1 MSSRRVKAYCS
12 IRTLTLYVLA
22 CEKMTSTE
30 GVVVFNDEK
39 EEQRGGDPF
48 DIVSIPAINDDYEKY
63 VDLYVE
69 PLSHITQTGPL
80 VFKWETLGGEKW
92 DSSKTEAEIH
102 YSIIKSSGEATND
115 TDNVSVINS
124 LPITHFSNIEL
135 KMNDK
140 IVTNSSS
147 GNHAY
152 HAYLM
157 QKSSYGKNVKREI
170 MKKTEGYFE
179 EEGDNMNQF
188 ELQKDGNNN
197 PINDVFR
204 QKHDMF
210 VTPANDVVSR
220 TQLYLDLT
228 QVPQYYP
235 TDIDYVMTF
244 TRNQEYLDSKK
255 SKKPRIPKYKVGM
268 LVRVKR
274 LGDAFW
280 RGYDGSFNEEV
291 YVISGVETR
300 LDVPMFKLKTI
311 EENEELLGHY
321 YAHELNRVRGDP
333 VYTIEK
339 ILRRRGN
346 RSLVKFFGIKKPS
359 WVLTAN
365 IQNLNDN
372 GN

>member
-1 MSSRRVKAYCS
+1 
-12 IRTLTLYVLA
+12 
-22 CEKMTSTE
+22 MTSTE

-48 DIVSIPAINDDYEKY
+48 DIFSIPAINDDYEKY

-102 YSIIKSSGEATND
+102 YSIIKENGEPTKD
-115 TDNVSVINS
+115 EDDVSVINS

-157 QKSSYGKNVKREI
+157 QKSSYSKDVKKEV

-179 EEGDNMNQF
+179 EEGDNMNQY
-188 ELQKDGNNN
+188 ELKKDENNN

-204 QKHDMF
+204 QKHDLF
-210 VTPANDVVSR
+210 VKPETDVVTR

-244 TRNQEYLDSKK
+244 TRNPESFCLMSK
-255 SKKPRIPKYKVGM
+255 PANEGKYKIVI
-268 LVRVKR
+268 KR
-274 LGDAFW
+274 MRLIIRKIVPASHMIKRETQLLHADKRKAFIP
-280 RGYDGSFNEEV
+280 FV
-291 YVISGVETR
+291 HTCLTTR
-300 LDVPMFKLKTI
+300 LLQADTQKQTFLDVCGTLP
-311 EENEELLGHY
+311 
-321 YAHELNRVRGDP
+321 
-333 VYTIEK
+333 
-339 ILRRRGN
+339 
-346 RSLVKFFGIKKPS
+346 SLPKQLFVFM
-359 WVLTAN
+359 VDHTAFV
-365 IQNLNDN
+365 
-372 GN
+372 GK

>member
-1 MSSRRVKAYCS
+1 
-12 IRTLTLYVLA
+12 
-22 CEKMTSTE
+22 MTSAE

-39 EEQRGGDPF
+39 GEQRGGDPF
-48 DIVSIPAINDDYEKY
+48 DIFSIPVINDDYEKY

-102 YSIIKSSGEATND
+102 YSIVKSNGDPT
-115 TDNVSVINS
+115 TDADNLSVINS
-124 LPITHFSNIEL
+124 LPIANFSNIEL

-157 QKSSYGKNVKREI
+157 QKSSYSKDVKKEV

-179 EEGDNMNQF
+179 EEGDNMNQVQ
-188 ELQKDGNNN
+188 LKKDGSNN
-197 PINDVFR
+197 PLNDVFR
-204 QKHDMF
+204 KKHDMF
-210 VTPANDVVSR
+210 VTPENDVVTR

-244 TRNQEYLDSKK
+244 TRNPESFCLLSKQVNEGAYK
-255 SKKPRIPKYKVGM
+255 IVIKRMRLIIRKIIPASHM
-268 LVRVKR
+268 IKR
-274 LGDAFW
+274 ETQLLHADKRKAFIP
-280 RGYDGSFNEEV
+280 FTHTCLT
-291 YVISGVETR
+291 TR
-300 LDVPMFKLKTI
+300 LLQANTQKQTFLDVCGTLP
-311 EENEELLGHY
+311 
-321 YAHELNRVRGDP
+321 
-333 VYTIEK
+333 
-339 ILRRRGN
+339 
-346 RSLVKFFGIKKPS
+346 SLPKQLFVFM
-359 WVLTAN
+359 VDHTAFV
-365 IQNLNDN
+365 
-372 GN
+372 GK

>member
-1 MSSRRVKAYCS
+1 MSSQRVKAYCS
-12 IRTLTLYVLA
+12 IRTLTLYVLT

-48 DIVSIPAINDDYEKY
+48 DIFSIPAINNDYEKY

-102 YSIIKSSGEATND
+102 YSIIKSTGDAT
-115 TDNVSVINS
+115 TDADDVSVINS

-157 QKSSYGKNVKREI
+157 QKSSYGKDVKREI

-188 ELQKDGNNN
+188 ELKTAT
-197 PINDVFR
+197 NDVFR
-204 QKHDMF
+204 QKHDQF
-210 VTPANDVVSR
+210 VKPENDVVTR

-228 QVPQYYP
+228 QVHQYYP

-244 TRNQEYLDSKK
+244 TRNPESFCLLSK
-255 SKKPRIPKYKVGM
+255 PANEGKYKIVI
-268 LVRVKR
+268 KR
-274 LGDAFW
+274 MRLIIRKIVPASHMIKRETQLLHDNKRKAFIP
-280 RGYDGSFNEEV
+280 FTHTCLT
-291 YVISGVETR
+291 TR
-300 LDVPMFKLKTI
+300 LLQANTQKQTFLDVCGTLP
-311 EENEELLGHY
+311 
-321 YAHELNRVRGDP
+321 
-333 VYTIEK
+333 
-339 ILRRRGN
+339 
-346 RSLVKFFGIKKPS
+346 SLPKQLFVFM
-359 WVLTAN
+359 VDHTAFV
-365 IQNLNDN
+365 
-372 GN
+372 GK

>member
-1 MSSRRVKAYCS
+1 
-12 IRTLTLYVLA
+12 
-22 CEKMTSTE
+22 MTSKE
-30 GVVVFNDEK
+30 GVVVLNDEK

-48 DIVSIPAINDDYEKY
+48 DIFSIPVINDDYEKY

-92 DSSKTEAEIH
+92 DSSKLEAEIH
-102 YSIIKSSGEATND
+102 YSIMTSAGAAT
-115 TDNVSVINS
+115 TDADDVSVINS

-157 QKSSYGKNVKREI
+157 QKSSYGKDVKREI

-188 ELQKDGNNN
+188 ALKKDGNNN

-204 QKHDMF
+204 QKHDLF
-210 VTPANDVVSR
+210 VKPSNDVVTR
-220 TQLYLDLT
+220 TQCYLDLT

-244 TRNQEYLDSKK
+244 TRNPESFCLLSK
-255 SKKPRIPKYKVGM
+255 SANDGKYKIVI
-268 LVRVKR
+268 KR
-274 LGDAFW
+274 MRLIIRKIIPASHMIKRETQLLHADKRKAFIP
-280 RGYDGSFNEEV
+280 FTHTCLT
-291 YVISGVETR
+291 TR
-300 LDVPMFKLKTI
+300 LLQASTQKQTFHDVCGTLP
-311 EENEELLGHY
+311 
-321 YAHELNRVRGDP
+321 
-333 VYTIEK
+333 
-339 ILRRRGN
+339 
-346 RSLVKFFGIKKPS
+346 SLPKQLFVFM
-359 WVLTAN
+359 VDHTAFV
-365 IQNLNDN
+365 
-372 GN
+372 GK

>member
-1 MSSRRVKAYCS
+1 MSSQRVKAYCS

-39 EEQRGGDPF
+39 GEQRGGDPF
-48 DIVSIPAINDDYEKY
+48 DIFSIPVINDDYEKY

-80 VFKWETLGGEKW
+80 VFKWNTLGGEKW

-102 YSIIKSSGEATND
+102 YSIVKANGDPT
-115 TDNVSVINS
+115 TDADNLSVINS
-124 LPITHFSNIEL
+124 LPIANFSNIEL

-157 QKSSYGKNVKREI
+157 QKSSYSKDVKKEV

-179 EEGDNMNQF
+179 EEGDNMNQVQ
-188 ELQKDGNNN
+188 LKKDGSNN

-204 QKHDMF
+204 KKHDMF
-210 VTPANDVVSR
+210 VTPANDVVTR

-244 TRNQEYLDSKK
+244 TRNPESFCLMSK
-255 SKKPRIPKYKVGM
+255 SANDGKYKIVI
-268 LVRVKR
+268 KR
-274 LGDAFW
+274 MRLIIRKIVPAYHMIKRETQLLHDDKRKAFIP
-280 RGYDGSFNEEV
+280 FTHTCLT
-291 YVISGVETR
+291 TR
-300 LDVPMFKLKTI
+300 LLQAHTQKQTFLDVCGTLP
-311 EENEELLGHY
+311 
-321 YAHELNRVRGDP
+321 
-333 VYTIEK
+333 
-339 ILRRRGN
+339 
-346 RSLVKFFGIKKPS
+346 SLPKQLFVFM
-359 WVLTAN
+359 VDHTAFV
-365 IQNLNDN
+365 
-372 GN
+372 GK

>member
-1 MSSRRVKAYCS
+1 
-12 IRTLTLYVLA
+12 
-22 CEKMTSTE
+22 MTSTE

-48 DIVSIPAINDDYEKY
+48 DIFSIPAINDDYEKY

-102 YSIIKSSGEATND
+102 YSIIKSTGEVTKDAD
-115 TDNVSVINS
+115 DVSVINS

-157 QKSSYGKNVKREI
+157 QKSSYGKDVKREI

-188 ELQKDGNNN
+188 ELVAGT
-197 PINDVFR
+197 NDVFR
-204 QKHDMF
+204 QKHDLF
-210 VTPANDVVSR
+210 VKPSNDVVTR
-220 TQLYLDLT
+220 TQCYLDLT

-244 TRNQEYLDSKK
+244 TRNPESFCLLSK
-255 SKKPRIPKYKVGM
+255 SANEGKYKIVI
-268 LVRVKR
+268 KR
-274 LGDAFW
+274 MRLIIRKIVPASHMIKRETQLLHADKRKAFIP
-280 RGYDGSFNEEV
+280 FV
-291 YVISGVETR
+291 HTCLTTR
-300 LDVPMFKLKTI
+300 LLQADTQKQTFLDVCGTLP
-311 EENEELLGHY
+311 
-321 YAHELNRVRGDP
+321 
-333 VYTIEK
+333 
-339 ILRRRGN
+339 
-346 RSLVKFFGIKKPS
+346 SLPKQLFVFM
-359 WVLTAN
+359 VDHTAFV
-365 IQNLNDN
+365 
-372 GN
+372 GK

>member
-1 MSSRRVKAYCS
+1 MSSQRVKAYCS

-39 EEQRGGDPF
+39 GEQRGGDPF
-48 DIVSIPAINDDYEKY
+48 DIFSIPVINDDYEKY

-80 VFKWETLGGEKW
+80 VFKWNTLGGEKW

-102 YSIIKSSGEATND
+102 YSIVKANGDPT
-115 TDNVSVINS
+115 TDADNLSVINS
-124 LPITHFSNIEL
+124 LPIANFSNIEL

-157 QKSSYGKNVKREI
+157 QKSSYSKDVKKEV

-188 ELQKDGNNN
+188 EFKKDITKN
-197 PINDVFR
+197 PATIINDVFKK
-204 QKHDMF
+204 KHDMF
-210 VTPANDVVSR
+210 VSPANDVVTR

-244 TRNQEYLDSKK
+244 TRNPESFCLMSK
-255 SKKPRIPKYKVGM
+255 SANDGKYKIVI
-268 LVRVKR
+268 KR
-274 LGDAFW
+274 MRLIIRKIVPAHHMIKRETQLLHDDKRKAFIP
-280 RGYDGSFNEEV
+280 FTHTCLT
-291 YVISGVETR
+291 TR
-300 LDVPMFKLKTI
+300 LLQAHTQKQTFLDVCGTLP
-311 EENEELLGHY
+311 
-321 YAHELNRVRGDP
+321 
-333 VYTIEK
+333 
-339 ILRRRGN
+339 
-346 RSLVKFFGIKKPS
+346 SLPKQLFVFM
-359 WVLTAN
+359 VDHTAFV
-365 IQNLNDN
+365 
-372 GN
+372 GK

>member
-1 MSSRRVKAYCS
+1 
-12 IRTLTLYVLA
+12 
-22 CEKMTSTE
+22 MTSTE

-48 DIVSIPAINDDYEKY
+48 DIFSIPAINNDYEKY

-102 YSIIKSSGEATND
+102 YSIIKSNGDPTTSADE
-115 TDNVSVINS
+115 VSVINS
-124 LPITHFSNIEL
+124 LPIGNFSNIEL

-152 HAYLM
+152 HAYFM
-157 QKSSYGKNVKREI
+157 QKSSYGKDVKREI

-188 ELQKDGNNN
+188 ELKAAT
-197 PINDVFR
+197 NDVFR
-204 QKHDMF
+204 QKHDLF
-210 VTPANDVVSR
+210 VKPENDVVTR

-244 TRNQEYLDSKK
+244 TRNPESFCLLSK
-255 SKKPRIPKYKVGM
+255 SANEGKYKIVI
-268 LVRVKR
+268 KR
-274 LGDAFW
+274 MRLIIRKIVPSSHMIKRETQLLHADKRKAFIP
-280 RGYDGSFNEEV
+280 FV
-291 YVISGVETR
+291 HTCLTTR
-300 LDVPMFKLKTI
+300 LLQAHTQKQTFLDVCGTLP
-311 EENEELLGHY
+311 
-321 YAHELNRVRGDP
+321 
-333 VYTIEK
+333 
-339 ILRRRGN
+339 
-346 RSLVKFFGIKKPS
+346 SLPKQLFVFM
-359 WVLTAN
+359 VDHTAFV
-365 IQNLNDN
+365 
-372 GN
+372 GK

>member
-1 MSSRRVKAYCS
+1 
-12 IRTLTLYVLA
+12 
-22 CEKMTSTE
+22 MTSTE

-48 DIVSIPAINDDYEKY
+48 DIFSIPAINDDYEKY

-102 YSIIKSSGEATND
+102 YSIVKSNGDPT
-115 TDNVSVINS
+115 TDADNLSVINS
-124 LPITHFSNIEL
+124 LPIANFSNIEL

-157 QKSSYGKNVKREI
+157 QKSSYGKDVKREI

-188 ELQKDGNNN
+188 ALKKDGNND

-204 QKHDMF
+204 QKHDLF
-210 VTPANDVVSR
+210 VKPSNDVVTR
-220 TQLYLDLT
+220 TQCYLDLT

-244 TRNQEYLDSKK
+244 TRNPESFCLLSK
-255 SKKPRIPKYKVGM
+255 SDNDGKYKIVI
-268 LVRVKR
+268 KR
-274 LGDAFW
+274 MRLIIRKIIPASHMIKRETQLLHADKRKAFIP
-280 RGYDGSFNEEV
+280 FTHTCLT
-291 YVISGVETR
+291 TR
-300 LDVPMFKLKTI
+300 LLQASTQKQTFHDVCGTLP
-311 EENEELLGHY
+311 
-321 YAHELNRVRGDP
+321 
-333 VYTIEK
+333 
-339 ILRRRGN
+339 
-346 RSLVKFFGIKKPS
+346 SLPKQLFVFM
-359 WVLTAN
+359 VDHTAFV
-365 IQNLNDN
+365 
-372 GN
+372 GK

>member
-1 MSSRRVKAYCS
+1 
-12 IRTLTLYVLA
+12 
-22 CEKMTSTE
+22 MTSTE

-48 DIVSIPAINDDYEKY
+48 DIFSIPAINDDYEKY

-102 YSIIKSSGEATND
+102 YSIIKSTGEVTKDAD
-115 TDNVSVINS
+115 DVSVINS

-157 QKSSYGKNVKREI
+157 QKSSYGKDVKREI

-188 ELQKDGNNN
+188 ELVAGT
-197 PINDVFR
+197 NDVFR
-204 QKHDMF
+204 QKHDLF
-210 VTPANDVVSR
+210 VKPETDVVTR

-244 TRNQEYLDSKK
+244 TRNPESFCLLSK
-255 SKKPRIPKYKVGM
+255 SANEGKYKIVI
-268 LVRVKR
+268 KR
-274 LGDAFW
+274 MRLIIRKIVPASHMIKRETQLLHADKRKAFIP
-280 RGYDGSFNEEV
+280 FV
-291 YVISGVETR
+291 HTCLTTR
-300 LDVPMFKLKTI
+300 LLQADTQKQTFLDVCGTLP
-311 EENEELLGHY
+311 
-321 YAHELNRVRGDP
+321 
-333 VYTIEK
+333 
-339 ILRRRGN
+339 
-346 RSLVKFFGIKKPS
+346 SLPKQLFVFM
-359 WVLTAN
+359 VDHTAFV
-365 IQNLNDN
+365 
-372 GN
+372 GK

>member
-1 MSSRRVKAYCS
+1 
-12 IRTLTLYVLA
+12 
-22 CEKMTSTE
+22 MTSKE
-30 GVVVFNDEK
+30 GVVVLNDEK

-48 DIVSIPAINDDYEKY
+48 DIFSIPVINDDYEKY

-102 YSIIKSSGEATND
+102 YSIIKSNGDPTTSADE
-115 TDNVSVINS
+115 VSVINS
-124 LPITHFSNIEL
+124 LPIGNFSNIEL

-157 QKSSYGKNVKREI
+157 QKSSYGKDVKREI

-188 ELQKDGNNN
+188 ELKAAT
-197 PINDVFR
+197 NDVFR
-204 QKHDMF
+204 QKHDLF
-210 VTPANDVVSR
+210 VKPENDVVTR

-244 TRNQEYLDSKK
+244 TRNPESFCLMSK
-255 SKKPRIPKYKVGM
+255 PANEGKYKIVI
-268 LVRVKR
+268 KR
-274 LGDAFW
+274 MRLIIRKIVPASHMIKRETQLLHDNKRKAFIP
-280 RGYDGSFNEEV
+280 FTHTCMT
-291 YVISGVETR
+291 TR
-300 LDVPMFKLKTI
+300 LLQANTREKTFLDVCGTLP
-311 EENEELLGHY
+311 
-321 YAHELNRVRGDP
+321 
-333 VYTIEK
+333 
-339 ILRRRGN
+339 
-346 RSLVKFFGIKKPS
+346 SLPKQLFVFM
-359 WVLTAN
+359 VDHTAFV
-365 IQNLNDN
+365 
-372 GN
+372 GK

>member
-1 MSSRRVKAYCS
+1 
-12 IRTLTLYVLA
+12 
-22 CEKMTSTE
+22 MTSTE

-48 DIVSIPAINDDYEKY
+48 DIFSIPAINNDYEKY

-102 YSIIKSSGEATND
+102 YSIIKSSGEATID
-115 TDNVSVINS
+115 TDDVSVINS

-157 QKSSYGKNVKREI
+157 QKSSYGKDVKREI

-188 ELQKDGNNN
+188 ELVAGT
-197 PINDVFR
+197 NDVFR
-204 QKHDMF
+204 QKHDLF
-210 VTPANDVVSR
+210 VKPETDVVTR

-244 TRNQEYLDSKK
+244 TRNPESFCLMSK
-255 SKKPRIPKYKVGM
+255 PANEGKYKIVI
-268 LVRVKR
+268 KR
-274 LGDAFW
+274 MRLIIRKIVPASHMIKRETQLLHADKRKAFIP
-280 RGYDGSFNEEV
+280 FV
-291 YVISGVETR
+291 HTCLTTR
-300 LDVPMFKLKTI
+300 LLQANTQKQTFLDVCGTLP
-311 EENEELLGHY
+311 
-321 YAHELNRVRGDP
+321 
-333 VYTIEK
+333 
-339 ILRRRGN
+339 
-346 RSLVKFFGIKKPS
+346 SLPKQLFVFM
-359 WVLTAN
+359 VDHTAFV
-365 IQNLNDN
+365 
-372 GN
+372 GK

>member
-1 MSSRRVKAYCS
+1 MSSQRVKAYCS

-39 EEQRGGDPF
+39 GEQRGGDPF
-48 DIVSIPAINDDYEKY
+48 DIFSIPVINDDYEKY

-80 VFKWETLGGEKW
+80 VFKWNTLGGEKW

-102 YSIIKSSGEATND
+102 YSIVKANGDPT
-115 TDNVSVINS
+115 TDADNLSVINS
-124 LPITHFSNIEL
+124 LPIANFSNIEL

-157 QKSSYGKNVKREI
+157 QKSSYSKDVKKEV

-188 ELQKDGNNN
+188 EFKKDITKN
-197 PINDVFR
+197 PATIINDVFKK
-204 QKHDMF
+204 KHDMF
-210 VTPANDVVSR
+210 VSPANDVVTR

-244 TRNQEYLDSKK
+244 TRNPESFCLMSK
-255 SKKPRIPKYKVGM
+255 SANDGKYKIVI
-268 LVRVKR
+268 KR
-274 LGDAFW
+274 MRLIIRKIVPAYHMIKRETQLLHDDKRKAFIP
-280 RGYDGSFNEEV
+280 FTHTCLT
-291 YVISGVETR
+291 TR
-300 LDVPMFKLKTI
+300 LLQAHTQKQTFLDVCGTLP
-311 EENEELLGHY
+311 
-321 YAHELNRVRGDP
+321 
-333 VYTIEK
+333 
-339 ILRRRGN
+339 
-346 RSLVKFFGIKKPS
+346 SLPKQLFVFM
-359 WVLTAN
+359 VDHTAFV
-365 IQNLNDN
+365 
-372 GN
+372 GK

>member
-1 MSSRRVKAYCS
+1 
-12 IRTLTLYVLA
+12 
-22 CEKMTSTE
+22 MTSTE

-48 DIVSIPAINDDYEKY
+48 DIFSIPAINNDYEKY

-102 YSIIKSSGEATND
+102 YSIIKSSGEATID
-115 TDNVSVINS
+115 TDDVSVINS

-157 QKSSYGKNVKREI
+157 QKSSYGKDVKREI

-188 ELQKDGNNN
+188 QLVAGT
-197 PINDVFR
+197 NDVFR
-204 QKHDMF
+204 QKHDLF
-210 VTPANDVVSR
+210 VKPETDVVTR

-244 TRNQEYLDSKK
+244 TRNPESFCLMSK
-255 SKKPRIPKYKVGM
+255 PANEGKYKIVI
-268 LVRVKR
+268 KR
-274 LGDAFW
+274 MRLIIRKIVPASHMIKRETQLLHADKRKAFIP
-280 RGYDGSFNEEV
+280 FV
-291 YVISGVETR
+291 HTCLTTR
-300 LDVPMFKLKTI
+300 LLQANTQKQTFLDVCGTLP
-311 EENEELLGHY
+311 
-321 YAHELNRVRGDP
+321 
-333 VYTIEK
+333 
-339 ILRRRGN
+339 
-346 RSLVKFFGIKKPS
+346 SLPKQLFVFM
-359 WVLTAN
+359 VDHTAFV
-365 IQNLNDN
+365 
-372 GN
+372 GK

>member
-1 MSSRRVKAYCS
+1 
-12 IRTLTLYVLA
+12 
-22 CEKMTSTE
+22 MTSKE
-30 GVVVFNDEK
+30 GVVVLNDEK

-48 DIVSIPAINDDYEKY
+48 DIFSIPAINDDYEKY

-102 YSIIKSSGEATND
+102 YSIIKSNGQAT
-115 TDNVSVINS
+115 TDADNLSVINS

-157 QKSSYGKNVKREI
+157 QKSSYGKDVKREI

-179 EEGDNMNQF
+179 EEGDNMNQYQ
-188 ELQKDGNNN
+188 LKKDENNN

-204 QKHDMF
+204 QKHDLF
-210 VTPANDVVSR
+210 VKPETDVVTR

-244 TRNQEYLDSKK
+244 TRNPESFCLLSK
-255 SKKPRIPKYKVGM
+255 SANEGKYKIVI
-268 LVRVKR
+268 KR
-274 LGDAFW
+274 MRLIIRKIIPASHMIKRETQLLHADKRKAFIP
-280 RGYDGSFNEEV
+280 FV
-291 YVISGVETR
+291 HTCLTTR
-300 LDVPMFKLKTI
+300 LLQANTQKQTFLDVCGTLP
-311 EENEELLGHY
+311 
-321 YAHELNRVRGDP
+321 
-333 VYTIEK
+333 
-339 ILRRRGN
+339 
-346 RSLVKFFGIKKPS
+346 SLPKQLFVFM
-359 WVLTAN
+359 VDHTAFV
-365 IQNLNDN
+365 
-372 GN
+372 GK

>member
-1 MSSRRVKAYCS
+1 
-12 IRTLTLYVLA
+12 
-22 CEKMTSTE
+22 MTSTE

-48 DIVSIPAINDDYEKY
+48 DIFSIPAINDDYEKY

-102 YSIIKSSGEATND
+102 YSIIKSTGEVTKDAD
-115 TDNVSVINS
+115 DVSVINS

-157 QKSSYGKNVKREI
+157 QKSSYGKDVKREI

-188 ELQKDGNNN
+188 QLVAGT
-197 PINDVFR
+197 NDVFR
-204 QKHDMF
+204 QKHDLF
-210 VTPANDVVSR
+210 VKPETDVVTR

-244 TRNQEYLDSKK
+244 TRNPESFCLLSK
-255 SKKPRIPKYKVGM
+255 SANEGKYKIVI
-268 LVRVKR
+268 KR
-274 LGDAFW
+274 MRLIIRKIVPASHMIKRETQLLHADKRKAFIP
-280 RGYDGSFNEEV
+280 FV
-291 YVISGVETR
+291 HTCLTTR
-300 LDVPMFKLKTI
+300 LLQADTQKQTFLDVCGTLP
-311 EENEELLGHY
+311 
-321 YAHELNRVRGDP
+321 
-333 VYTIEK
+333 
-339 ILRRRGN
+339 
-346 RSLVKFFGIKKPS
+346 SLPKQLFVFM
-359 WVLTAN
+359 VDHTAFV
-365 IQNLNDN
+365 
-372 GN
+372 GK

>member
-1 MSSRRVKAYCS
+1 
-12 IRTLTLYVLA
+12 
-22 CEKMTSTE
+22 MTSTE

-48 DIVSIPAINDDYEKY
+48 DIFSIPAINDDYEKY

-102 YSIIKSSGEATND
+102 YSIIKSTGEVTKDAD
-115 TDNVSVINS
+115 DVSVINS

-157 QKSSYGKNVKREI
+157 QKSSYGKDVKREI
-170 MKKTEGYFE
+170 MKKTECYIE
-179 EEGDNMNQF
+179 EDGDNMNQF
-188 ELQKDGNNN
+188 ALKAG
-197 PINDVFR
+197 NDVFR
-204 QKHDMF
+204 QKHDLF
-210 VTPANDVVSR
+210 VKASNDVVTR
-220 TQLYLDLT
+220 TQCYLDLT

-244 TRNQEYLDSKK
+244 TRNPESFCLLSK
-255 SKKPRIPKYKVGM
+255 SANEGKYKIVI
-268 LVRVKR
+268 KR
-274 LGDAFW
+274 MRLIIRKIVPASHMIKRETQLLHADKRKAFIP
-280 RGYDGSFNEEV
+280 FV
-291 YVISGVETR
+291 HTCLTTR
-300 LDVPMFKLKTI
+300 LLQANTQKQTFLDVCGTLP
-311 EENEELLGHY
+311 
-321 YAHELNRVRGDP
+321 
-333 VYTIEK
+333 
-339 ILRRRGN
+339 
-346 RSLVKFFGIKKPS
+346 SLPKQLFVFM
-359 WVLTAN
+359 VDHTAFV
-365 IQNLNDN
+365 
-372 GN
+372 GK

>member
-1 MSSRRVKAYCS
+1 
-12 IRTLTLYVLA
+12 
-22 CEKMTSTE
+22 MTSAE

-39 EEQRGGDPF
+39 GEQRGGDPF
-48 DIVSIPAINDDYEKY
+48 DIFSIPAINDDYEKY

-102 YSIIKSSGEATND
+102 YSIIKSTGEVTKDAD
-115 TDNVSVINS
+115 DVSVINS

-157 QKSSYGKNVKREI
+157 QKSSYGKDVKREI

-188 ELQKDGNNN
+188 QLVAGT
-197 PINDVFR
+197 NDVFR
-204 QKHDMF
+204 QKHDLF
-210 VTPANDVVSR
+210 VKPETDVVTR

-244 TRNQEYLDSKK
+244 TRNPESFCLLSKQANEGAYK
-255 SKKPRIPKYKVGM
+255 IVIKRMRLIIRKIVPASHMIKRETQLLHADKRKAFIPFTHTC
-268 LVRVKR
+268 LT
-274 LGDAFW
+274 
-280 RGYDGSFNEEV
+280 
-291 YVISGVETR
+291 TR
-300 LDVPMFKLKTI
+300 LLQANTQKQTFLDVCGTLP
-311 EENEELLGHY
+311 
-321 YAHELNRVRGDP
+321 
-333 VYTIEK
+333 
-339 ILRRRGN
+339 
-346 RSLVKFFGIKKPS
+346 SLPKQLFVFM
-359 WVLTAN
+359 VDHTAFV
-365 IQNLNDN
+365 
-372 GN
+372 GK